1 MRWIALQTEPE
12 QAIGP
17 SQRTKHPPIL
27 LILPVNPMPPAT
39 QSEATNLMPP
49 EAGSTRRKHLAIA
62 NTQCDKEPQE
72 VIDISAIR
80 DIDLV
85 QGGEYVLL

>member
-1 MRWIALQTEPE
+1 MEPE
-12 QAIGP
+12 QATGP
-17 SQRTKHPPIL
+17 DQTTNTPPIL
-27 LILPVNPMPPAT
+27 LILPLNRMPPAT

-49 EAGSTRRKHLAIA
+49 EAGSTRRKCLAIA

-72 VIDISAIR
+72 AIDISVIR

-85 QGGEYVLL
+85 